1 MSSPAAWR
9 RVAGRGW
16 AGGRCA
22 QLRGVIVG
30 AIVGAVAALGFAG
43 ALGLGGVGCSPSDD
57 SETSAGVAATAA
69 TAATVEPVAETEGD
83 RAQAACRNYI
93 DAVCA
98 CAEARPEDADIQ
110 ADCDMAGAKLS
121 GVKMLLEFN
130 RSTAADDERA
140 KSAHTLRRYVRSC
153 IEARNALAVR
163 GCPRE

>member
-1 MSSPAAWR
+1 MSSPAARR
-9 RVAGRGW
+9 RVAGRGR
-16 AGGRCA
+16 ASGRCA

-30 AIVGAVAALGFAG
+30 FVAALGFAG
-43 ALGLGGVGCSPSDD
+43 ALGLAGGGCSPSDD
-57 SETSAGVAATAA
+57 SEASAPVAAA
-69 TAATVEPVAETEGD
+69 VEPVADTEGA
-83 RAQAACRNYI
+83 RARAACRDYI

-121 GVKMLLEFN
+121 GVNMLLELN

-140 KSAHTLRRYVRSC
+140 KSAHTLRRYARSC

>member
-1 MSSPAAWR
+1 MSSPGARR
-9 RVAGRGW
+9 RVAGRGR
-16 AGGRCA
+16 ASGRCA
-22 QLRGVIVG
+22 ELRGIV
-30 AIVGAVAALGFAG
+30 VGAVVGALAALGFAG
-43 ALGLGGVGCSPSDD
+43 ALGLGGVGCSSSDD
-57 SETSAGVAATAA
+57 SETNAPVV
-69 TAATVEPVAETEGD
+69 ATVEPVAETEGD
-83 RAQAACRNYI
+83 RARAACRDYI

-98 CAEARPEDADIQ
+98 CAEARPKDADIQ

-121 GVKMLLEFN
+121 GVKMLLELN